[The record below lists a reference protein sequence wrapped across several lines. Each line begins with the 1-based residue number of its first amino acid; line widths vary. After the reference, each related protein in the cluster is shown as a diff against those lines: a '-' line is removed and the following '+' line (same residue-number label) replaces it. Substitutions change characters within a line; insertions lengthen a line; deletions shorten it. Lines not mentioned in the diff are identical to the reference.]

1 MDKLENAENEYVELN
16 KKKLVSAFMTIDMLY
31 FNYRWIGF
39 AFSSVESV
47 KMTDIGF
54 YSCYLS
60 IEEMLHAIPV

>member
-47 KMTDIGF
+47 KMTDI
-54 YSCYLS
+54 L
-60 IEEMLHAIPV
+60 